1 MNHPRYGICI
11 VLVYVDDI
19 LVVSDFV
26 EWIRSVKSAIGAEFN
41 MTDFGEAAF
50 VMGMDLTRCS
60 ASGTIRLSQE
70 QYTLELLEIYGMQD
84 CSPAK
89 TPMGSGHYKDL
100 ASASD
105 ADKAP
110 LSREDHET
118 YRAILGSV
126 NFLTMCTRPD
136 LAFAISVL
144 SRFQS
149 APQKIHLMQLK
160 RVLRYLKGTPGMG
173 ITYGATEPGGAR
185 LVVYSDSDWAADT
198 NNRRSQSGDII
209 MLNGDRPTEADFLAA
224 YPMKPRSVAS
234 YSSQLNPIMEFCAL
248 EDVFELDADTA
259 LCIVRYISWAA
270 DRGRSKAGAF

>member
-1 MNHPRYGICI
+1 
-11 VLVYVDDI
+11 
-19 LVVSDFV
+19 
-26 EWIRSVKSAIGAEFN
+26 

-50 VMGMDLTRCS
+50 VLGMDLTRCW

-70 QYTLELLEIYGMQD
+70 QYTLELLEKYGMQD

-89 TPMGSGHYKDL
+89 TPMGSGHYTDL

-149 APQKIHLMQLK
+149 APQKIPPHAAQTGAYYRALHQGYKSMNYMTRLLLDTQEDDDYW
-160 RVLRYLKGTPGMG
+160 RVLWNCT
-173 ITYGATEPGGAR
+173 GGP
-185 LVVYSDSDWAADT
+185 V
-198 NNRRSQSGDII
+198 
-209 MLNGDRPTEADFLAA
+209 
-224 YPMKPRSVAS
+224 
-234 YSSQLNPIMEFCAL
+234 
-248 EDVFELDADTA
+248 
-259 LCIVRYISWAA
+259 
-270 DRGRSKAGAF
+270 